1 VNYKSTNVIN
11 KTDTTEGILLNKGLQ
26 IEIETKKCES
36 NQVEMRVSSL
46 LKLDGLIEDRPATIL
61 IDCGASSN
69 FIDEEFV
76 RRQGITTELI
86 NRSDESSIK
95 LANGDKVRIMLK
107 TPSLRLCL
115 KNYSVNVNFTVMKLN
130 GYHAILGM
138 PWLITENPKIDWAS
152 GEIIICSGDSSY
164 RLRPHEVQWGVSSA
178 IQSRDNNCH
187 LICQ

>member
-11 KTDTTEGILLNKGLQ
+11 KTNTTEGILLNKGLQ
-26 IEIETKKCES
+26 VEIETKKCES

-86 NRSDESSIK
+86 NRSDESSVK

-130 GYHAILGM
+130 GYPAILV
-138 PWLITENPKIDWAS
+138 TQVIDCDLMRCNVECQARFS
-152 GEIIICSGDSSY
+152 QETRIVISLMAMV
-164 RLRPHEVQWGVSSA
+164 RLDRM
-178 IQSRDNNCH
+178 N
-187 LICQ
+187 